1 MLHIFP
7 LFYNFMPRN
16 LNSSTMK
23 RLFQLIALLIFISVS
38 TANAQERHFSYRY
51 SGTTYK
57 AKGGGETT
65 MVNKLSTSPLK
76 GEFIA
81 SILPDH
87 KTVWLYSSAIN
98 ARCTGKGV
106 YQDGGYRYNS
116 PLSNADVLTLVIG
129 DQMPTDGYTIFI
141 KSDNSRIICI
151 STEEDG
157 EYYSVRYD
165 YYNRI
170 SAVAAPKNSK
180 RSELERKEAESK
192 ASSERLEKELAE
204 ERAQREREQ
213 KAFDA
218 KLQSSIGSE
227 FPMAHFIDS
236 HGNRVDSSFFKR
248 GKKTLVVTYMVGCTP
263 NRELKKVLDG
273 YPQLSSQIINIHL
286 SQTSYSKFKNNT
298 SAPVRTDRI
307 YYNPDEGDNRNWI
320 YGNTCP
326 CIILLDE
333 YGKVLSYKFGFS
345 REKDLGYIT
354 GIINQMLGRK
364 AGNGAPYKV
373 GDYYKNGKTEGIV
386 FEVYDNGYSGKIV
399 SLKHSDKILRWRERG
414 TLNIGKTFGITDGED
429 IMRYRGLAEY
439 ISGDAFS
446 WCRRL
451 GVGWYL
457 PTIEELK
464 SIYANRAVI
473 EPKLTHKFAKHSWSC
488 TESSD
493 NAAYFISNNGYIGTC
508 EKHYGC
514 YVRAVKTFGKRVP
527 RAKQK
532 TTSAPYKI
540 GDFYNEN
547 GKTGIVFEVNS
558 DGTSGKIYT
567 ISPVSEAR
575 WASDQSEADNLVGAN
590 DSSDGANNLEAVMRI
605 PDWQSKY
612 PAFAACAKLG
622 DGWYLPAIDELGKIV
637 GISRD
642 CVIPINIIDDVW
654 SSTEDYSRDK
664 VGAWSRGYIT
674 NNSENQ
680 SCKTNKYCECAV
692 YATARFGESE
702 NSKNISYEQS
712 HSPYKVG
719 DLYNEDG
726 KLGVVVETWDSGRSG
741 KILSLTES
749 RKTWSD
755 AECYCK
761 SLGDGWRLPTVEEL
775 RLLSLDKNH
784 YNAIEKTFERYGS
797 DLNGSYWSST
807 KSGNTI
813 LNKYPTAY
821 IVKGDGEYSDK
832 PVCNNY
838 YVRAIAE
845 FGTTQRPKTTLAR
858 EKSSAPYKV
867 GDYYNDGE
875 KDGIVFE
882 VSADGRHGK
891 IVSIKESMFKL
902 PWSKEGCTFNG
913 AKSKKDG
920 AANME
925 IIKQQDN
932 WSNNYPA
939 FAWCTTLGDEWYI
952 PSVKELLAL
961 YQVREVVN
969 KALPEAL
976 KSHYWSST
984 ESKKADKYYKEY
996 YNYYKELSGALCVY
1010 IDDGKIYNQA
1020 KPKTYE
1026 YKLRAVAKF

>member
-1 MLHIFP
+1 
-7 LFYNFMPRN
+7 
-16 LNSSTMK
+16 MK
-23 RLFQLIALLIFISVS
+23 RFIWLFILICFVGIYTSS
-38 TANAQERHFSYRY
+38 AQERHYSYRY

-57 AKGGGETT
+57 AEGGGETT

-116 PLSNADVLTLVIG
+116 PLSNADFLTLVIG
-129 DQMPTDGYTIFI
+129 DQMPTGGYTIFI

-157 EYYSVRYD
+157 EYYSIRYD

-170 SAVAAPKNSK
+170 SSVSAPNNSK
-180 RSELERKEAESK
+180 RTEFELEEAERK
-192 ASSERLEKELAE
+192 ASSERLKKELAE
-204 ERAQREREQ
+204 EQAQREREQ
-213 KAFDA
+213 KSFDA
-218 KLQSSIGSE
+218 KLKGSIGKE
-227 FPMAHFIDS
+227 FPMAYFVDS
-236 HGNRVDSSFFKR
+236 HGNRVSSSYFKR
-248 GKKTLVVTYMVGCTP
+248 GKKTLVITYMVGCTP
-263 NRELKKVLDG
+263 NRLLKEFLKG
-273 YPQLSSQIINIHL
+273 YPEIASQIINIYL
-286 SQTSYSKFKNNT
+286 SQTSYSNHKNNA

-307 YYNPDEGDNRNWI
+307 YFNPYESNNSSWI

-333 YGKVLSYKFGFS
+333 YGKVLSYKFGYS
-345 REKDLGYIT
+345 KENDMDYMMD
-354 GIINQMLGRK
+354 IINQLRGRSSS
-364 AGNGAPYKV
+364 GAPYKV

-399 SLKHSDKILRWRERG
+399 SLTNSKEIKRWRNRG
-414 TLNIGKTFGITDGED
+414 SLDIGKTFGATDGRD
-429 IMRYRGLAEY
+429 IMHYRRLSES
-439 ISGDAFS
+439 ITEDDAFG
-446 WCRRL
+446 WCNRQ
-451 GVGWYL
+451 GMGWYL

-514 YVRAVKTFGKRVP
+514 YVRAVKTFGNRVP

-558 DGTSGKIYT
+558 DGTSGKIVEFHPWGQNSWT
-567 ISPVSEAR
+567 
-575 WASDQSEADNLVGAN
+575 ADKQLMNSIIGAN
-590 DSSDGANNLEAVMRI
+590 SKTDGQYNTNVVMRTN
-605 PDWQSKY
+605 DWEKKY
-612 PAFAACAKLG
+612 PAFEYCTRYIDK
-622 DGWYLPAIDELGKIV
+622 GWYIPSINELKSIYNAQRSSCIRLPKGM
-637 GISRD
+637 
-642 CVIPINIIDDVW
+642 VW
-654 SSTEDYSRDK
+654 SSTEHVNDRNINTL
-664 VGAWSRGYIT
+664 ALNLHT
-674 NNSENQ
+674 
-680 SCKTNKYCECAV
+680 
-692 YATARFGESE
+692 GESSIE
-702 NSKNISYEQS
+702 SKGSKFYIYVIAPFGKKEQTAKRTLELTS
-712 HSPYKVG
+712 APYKIG
-719 DLYNEDG
+719 DLYNDG
-726 KLGVVVETWDSGRSG
+726 IKCGVVVETWNDGLCG
-741 KILSLTES
+741 KIISLTETLEPWDDAKATC
-749 RKTWSD
+749 KTMGKDW
-755 AECYCK
+755 Y
-761 SLGDGWRLPTVEEL
+761 LPSIDEL
-775 RLLSLDKNH
+775 RLLS
-784 YNAIEKTFERYGS
+784 YNKAEYEAINKGLKLYGTPIQTEA
-797 DLNGSYWSST
+797 DYWSET
-807 KSGNTI
+807 LTGNTI
-813 LNKYPTAY
+813 HKIYPTAY
-821 IVKGDGEYSDK
+821 SVAMDGSYTAA
-832 PVCNNY
+832 PTGNGY
-838 YVRAIAE
+838 YVRAFSL
-845 FGTTQRPKTTLAR
+845 FGDVARPTTTLAR
-858 EKSSAPYKV
+858 SKTSAPYKV

-882 VSADGRHGK
+882 VNAGGNHGK

-925 IIKQQDN
+925 IIKQQYN

-952 PSVKELLAL
+952 PSVKELQAL

-996 YNYYKELSGALCVY
+996 YDYYKELSGALCVY

>member
-1 MLHIFP
+1 
-7 LFYNFMPRN
+7 MPRS
-16 LNSSTMK
+16 LNASTMK

-38 TANAQERHFSYRY
+38 TVNAQERHFSYRY

-57 AKGGGETT
+57 AEGGGETT
-65 MVNKLSTSPLK
+65 MANKLSTSPLK

-98 ARCTGKGV
+98 VRCTGKGV

-129 DQMPTDGYTIFI
+129 DQMPTGGYTIFI

-170 SAVAAPKNSK
+170 SSVSAPNNSK
-180 RSELERKEAESK
+180 RTEFELEEAKRK

-204 ERAQREREQ
+204 EQAQREREQ

-218 KLQSSIGSE
+218 KLKGSIGKE
-227 FPMAHFIDS
+227 FPMAYFVDS
-236 HGNRVDSSFFKR
+236 HGKRVDISYFKR
-248 GKKTLVVTYMVGCTP
+248 GKKTLVITYMVGCTP
-263 NRELKKVLDG
+263 NRLLKEFLKG
-273 YPQLSSQIINIHL
+273 YPEIASQIINIYL
-286 SQTSYSKFKNNT
+286 SQTSYSNHKNNA

-307 YYNPDEGDNRNWI
+307 YFNPYESNNSSWI

-333 YGKVLSYKFGFS
+333 YGKVLSYKFGYS
-345 REKDLGYIT
+345 KENDMDYMMD
-354 GIINQMLGRK
+354 IINQLRGRSSS
-364 AGNGAPYKV
+364 GAPYKV

-399 SLKHSDKILRWRERG
+399 SLKHSDKIKKWRERG
-414 TLNIGKTFGITDGED
+414 SLDIGKTCGVTDGRD
-429 IMRYRGLAEY
+429 IMYYRMLSESVTGD
-439 ISGDAFS
+439 DAFG
-446 WCRRL
+446 WCSRY
-451 GVGWYL
+451 GKDWYL

-464 SIYANRAVI
+464 AIYKNRSLI
-473 EPKLTHKFAKHSWSC
+473 EPKLTDKLARYWSC
-488 TESSD
+488 TEY
-493 NAAYFISNNGYIGTC
+493 NADKAYCIEKGTGAVWHS
-508 EKHYGC
+508 EKYYGC

-575 WASDQSEADNLVGAN
+575 WASDQSEVDNLVGAN

-637 GISRD
+637 KIRED
-642 CVIPINIIDDVW
+642 CVIPIPIVDDVW
-654 SSTEDYSRDK
+654 SSTEDYSRGK

-674 NNSENQ
+674 NNSKNQ

-712 HSPYKVG
+712 RSPYKVG

-741 KILSLTES
+741 KILSLAES

-813 LNKYPTAY
+813 LNKYPTSY
-821 IVKGDGEYSDK
+821 IVWSDGVYSEE
-832 PVCNNY
+832 PTCNY
-838 YVRAIAE
+838 YSVRAITE
-845 FGTTQRPKTTLAR
+845 FGTTPRPTTTLIR

-867 GDYYNDGE
+867 GDYYNDGV

-882 VSADGRHGK
+882 VSAGGNHGK

-925 IIKQQDN
+925 IIKQQYN

-952 PSVKELLAL
+952 PSVKELQAL

-996 YNYYKELSGALCVY
+996 YDYYKELSGALCVY

>member
-1 MLHIFP
+1 MT
-7 LFYNFMPRN
+7 NK
-16 LNSSTMK
+16 SSSA
-23 RLFQLIALLIFISVS
+23 RL
-38 TANAQERHFSYRY
+38 R
-51 SGTTYK
+51 
-57 AKGGGETT
+57 
-65 MVNKLSTSPLK
+65 

-116 PLSNADVLTLVIG
+116 PLSNADFLTLVIG
-129 DQMPTDGYTIFI
+129 DQMPTGGYTIFI

-170 SAVAAPKNSK
+170 SSVSAPNNSK
-180 RSELERKEAESK
+180 RTEFELEEAERK
-192 ASSERLEKELAE
+192 ASSERLEKKLAE
-204 ERAQREREQ
+204 EQAQREREQ

-218 KLQSSIGSE
+218 KLKGSIGKE
-227 FPMAHFIDS
+227 FPMAHFVDS
-236 HGNRVDSSFFKR
+236 HGNRVYFSHFQR
-248 GKKTLVVTYMVGCTP
+248 GKKTLVITNMVGCVP
-263 NRELKKVLDG
+263 NRELKKVLDS
-273 YPQLSSQIINIHL
+273 YPQLAPQIVNIYCVSWKYNEH
-286 SQTSYSKFKNNT
+286 QYNT
-298 SAPVRTDRI
+298 SSPVRSDRI
-307 YYNPDEGDNRNWI
+307 YFNPSESNNSKWI
-320 YGNTCP
+320 YGKFCP
-326 CIILLDE
+326 CIVLLDE
-333 YGKVLSYKFGFS
+333 RGYVLDYQFGFDKK
-345 REKDLGYIT
+345 EDMGYIMD
-354 GIINQMLGRK
+354 IIYKMLGRSS
-364 AGNGAPYKV
+364 NGAPYQV
-373 GDYYKNGKTEGIV
+373 GDYYNDGKMKGIV
-386 FEVYDNGYSGKIV
+386 FEVWNNGYSGKIV
-399 SLKHSDKILRWRERG
+399 SLKHSDKIKKWRERG
-414 TLNIGKTFGITDGED
+414 SLDIGKTFGVTDGRD
-429 IMRYRGLAEY
+429 IMYYRKMAES
-439 ISGDAFS
+439 ITEDDAFG
-446 WCRRL
+446 WCNRQ
-451 GVGWYL
+451 GMGWYL

-532 TTSAPYKI
+532 TTSAPYKV

-575 WASDQSEADNLVGAN
+575 WTSDKGQATDLVGAN

-642 CVIPINIIDDVW
+642 CVIPINIIGGVW
-654 SSTEDYSRDK
+654 SSTEKYSRDE
-664 VGAWSRGYIT
+664 VSGYYKRYSGYDII
-674 NNSENQ
+674 SD
-680 SCKTNKYCECAV
+680 KTNKHNEYRV
-692 YATARFGESE
+692 YAVTRFGESE

-712 HSPYKVG
+712 RSPYKVG

-741 KILSLTES
+741 KILSLAES

-775 RLLSLDKNH
+775 RLLSLDKDH

-813 LNKYPTAY
+813 LNKYPTSY
-821 IVKGDGEYSDK
+821 IVWIDGVYSEK
-832 PVCNNY
+832 PTCNY
-838 YVRAIAE
+838 YSVRAITE
-845 FGTTQRPKTTLAR
+845 FGTTPRPTTTLIR

-867 GDYYNDGE
+867 GDYYNDGV

-882 VSADGRHGK
+882 VSAGGNHGK
-891 IVSIKESMFKL
+891 IVSINHSITDQIWYAGLYSDKY
-902 PWSKEGCTFNG
+902 SKSSIGVKSKADG
-913 AKSKKDG
+913 AK
-920 AANME
+920 NME
-925 IIKQQDN
+925 KIVSLAD
-932 WSNNYPA
+932 WTASYPA
-939 FAWCTTLGDEWYI
+939 FRWCTELGEGWYLPAI
-952 PSVKELLAL
+952 EELVAIYNNKSLIDPAVLADL
-961 YQVREVVN
+961 N
-969 KALPEAL
+969 
-976 KSHYWSST
+976 KSHFISST
-984 ESKKADKYYKEY
+984 ES
-996 YNYYKELSGALCVY
+996 
-1010 IDDGKIYNQA
+1010 GKIRDKVGSWRDNH
-1020 KPKTYE
+1020 KTVLAIDMSDGETYQR
-1026 YKLRAVAKF
+1026 YRDSYSNIIAVAKF